1 MTRLL
6 YVEDDPLLRTVTT
19 MALEDAGYEVVLAE
33 DGREALRL
41 LEEHGGFDFVVSDIS
56 MPGGVSGLDVAQAAR
71 QSRPGCRM
79 VLMSGYATSQLPALP
94 DGLQLHE
101 HQAMAWVTPA
111 ELPQYE
117 FAGADCAV
125 LERLIQ
131 SGF

>member
-71 QSRPGCRM
+71 KSRPGCRM

-94 DGLQLHE
+94 DDALFMTKPFRVPELL
-101 HQAMAWVTPA
+101 AMLAD
-111 ELPQYE
+111 
-117 FAGADCAV
+117 GAQPSAAA
-125 LERLIQ
+125 
-131 SGF
+131 